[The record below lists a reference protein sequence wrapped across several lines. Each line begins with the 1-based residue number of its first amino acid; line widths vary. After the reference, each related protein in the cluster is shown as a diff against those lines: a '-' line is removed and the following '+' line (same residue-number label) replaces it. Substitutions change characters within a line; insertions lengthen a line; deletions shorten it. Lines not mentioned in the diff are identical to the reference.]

1 MYAFLLF
8 FFELWTFFGAFQPSR
23 ARSYGVPGGS
33 KKIGHVFLLLL
44 WIQNLLA
51 INMVDW
57 ISETRHVGLFQDYMR
72 SSKSYIMAPRYEIFF
87 PLYFSYFFLNFP
99 LFFTIYISLIDKQLW
114 LPHQFV
120 KHAMTPEVQTSPPV
134 NPSFGLTGKLGGAQ
148 QWTSYG
154 KIILKNK
161 VKLGKISQK

>member
-1 MYAFLLF
+1 MITAPHIIAFWALIIRWCLF
-8 FFELWTFFGAFQPSR
+8 SPKSIWIR
-23 ARSYGVPGGS
+23 GVPGGS
-33 KKIGHVFLLLL
+33 KKIWHVFLLLL

-120 KHAMTPEVQTSPPV
+120 KHATTPEVQTAPPSEPQFWF
-134 NPSFGLTGKLGGAQ
+134 NWKTGGGHRN
-148 QWTSYG
+148 G
-154 KIILKNK
+154 PVMEK
-161 VKLGKISQK
+161 